1 MERSWDMHLILLDL
15 LLFTIDVI
23 VKVCILGARFHIK
36 VILKSERQKPLRN
49 THIEK
54 DYLWVVGIIRK
65 DCWVNQI
72 DAKSYHCQR
81 FCLFIFTTQH
91 LFMIDL

>member
-1 MERSWDMHLILLDL
+1 MGHAFDFIRFIDLDFCLHSPLL
-15 LLFTIDVI
+15 
-23 VKVCILGARFHIK
+23 LGARFHIK

-65 DCWVNQI
+65 DCRVNQI
-72 DAKSYHCQR
+72 NAKSYHCQR

-91 LFMIDL
+91 LLFMIDL